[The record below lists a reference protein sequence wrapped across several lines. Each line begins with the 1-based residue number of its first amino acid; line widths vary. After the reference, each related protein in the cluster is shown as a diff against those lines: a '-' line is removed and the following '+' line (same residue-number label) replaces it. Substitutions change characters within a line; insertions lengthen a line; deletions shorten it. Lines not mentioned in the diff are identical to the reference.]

1 MSSALA
7 RDILDLT
14 LEHLFLVSVAMGI
27 AAALAI
33 PAGILL
39 TRRTFLQRWVLGFA
53 NVMQTVPSLALFGF
67 LIPLPFLGGIGKH
80 TAIVAL
86 VLYALLPILRNTLTG
101 ILSVDPAVRES
112 AHRHG
117 HDGTAAALG
126 GRTPAGDQDDS
137 GRPADRDRDDDR
149 DGDNCRGH
157 WRRWARC
164 VYFSRPGIRRYDA
177 AAGRCGSGCLDR
189 SGGRSRTRMGRTQIV
204 ACVIVGL
211 WAAGLV
217 GCTREHPITVG
228 SKNFTEQ
235 VVLGEIIAQHLE
247 YRLGHSR

>member
-14 LEHLFLVSVAMGI
+14 LEHLFLVSLSMAI

-39 TRRTFLQRWVLGFA
+39 TRRTFLQRWMLGFA

-112 AHRHG
+112 AIAMGMTGRQLLWEVELPLATRTILAG
-117 HDGTAAALG
+117 LRIATVTTIGTATIAAAIGGGGLGVFIFRGLASVDTTLLLAGAVPAALI
-126 GRTPAGDQDDS
+126 AVA
-137 GRPADRDRDDDR
+137 ADR
-149 DGDNCRGH
+149 
-157 WRRWARC
+157 
-164 VYFSRPGIRRYDA
+164 
-177 AAGRCGSGCLDR
+177 
-189 SGGRSRTRMGRTQIV
+189 
-204 ACVIVGL
+204 GL
-211 WAAGLV
+211 EWV
-217 GCTREHPITVG
+217 EHKLSPV
-228 SKNFTEQ
+228 
-235 VVLGEIIAQHLE
+235 
-247 YRLGHSR
+247 